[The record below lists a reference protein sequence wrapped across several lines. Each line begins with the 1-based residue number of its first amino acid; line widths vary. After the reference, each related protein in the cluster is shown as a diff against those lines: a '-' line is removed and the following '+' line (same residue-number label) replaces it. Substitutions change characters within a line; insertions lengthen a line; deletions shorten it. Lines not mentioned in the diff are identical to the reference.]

1 MSEEIPEDVLE
12 ELLEISKEIEEE
24 IGRRPR
30 RRAKYPSA
38 REIAQAVAEAAK
50 MFRGA
55 DPQEFPDLVRK
66 LLEDEGYDTRH
77 VTDRRIWRTYETL
90 VRRGVIRD
98 TLGVV
103 MW

>member
-24 IGRRPR
+24 IGLKRRKK
-30 RRAKYPSA
+30 AKYPSA
-38 REIAQAVAEAAK
+38 REIARAIAKAAK
-50 MFRGA
+50 SYRGA
-55 DPQEFPDLVRK
+55 NPEDFPDLVRE
-66 LLEDEGYDTRH
+66 LLEEEGYDTSH
-77 VTDRRIWRTYETL
+77 VTDKRIWRTYETL
-90 VRRGVIRD
+90 VRRGIIRD